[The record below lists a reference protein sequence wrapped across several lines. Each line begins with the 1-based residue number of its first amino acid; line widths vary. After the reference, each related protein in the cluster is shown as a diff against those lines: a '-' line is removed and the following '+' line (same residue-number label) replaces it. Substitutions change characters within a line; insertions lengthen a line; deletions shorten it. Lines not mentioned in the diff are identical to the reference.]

1 MADADADACAH
12 ADELTETYHL
22 SMRNYLMTPIFSING
37 NDAKRLARN
46 PTAIGLWL
54 P

>member
-1 MADADADACAH
+1 MADGDADACAH
-12 ADELTETYHL
+12 ADEVTETYHVR
-22 SMRNYLMTPIFSING
+22 MRLLMTPIFSING

-46 PTAIGLWL
+46 PTAVGPWL